1 MNILFK
7 INKRIF
13 VITLVILIFFLIFNY
28 LLILGAEGHNTPLFL
43 RIISDIT
50 GVFFFLLVLY
60 LKYIH
65 IKGFWGLIIM
75 SLLTILFDAYIV
87 QVIIN
92 LTKLIFV
99 KKKFIFFF
107 ENTVDYLYKSIRCCF
122 VVSRYLFLDRKF
134 NSNSW
139 ILSVLISFIA

>member
-99 KKKFIFFF
+99 KKK
-107 ENTVDYLYKSIRCCF
+107 KP
-122 VVSRYLFLDRKF
+122 
-134 NSNSW
+134 
-139 ILSVLISFIA
+139 